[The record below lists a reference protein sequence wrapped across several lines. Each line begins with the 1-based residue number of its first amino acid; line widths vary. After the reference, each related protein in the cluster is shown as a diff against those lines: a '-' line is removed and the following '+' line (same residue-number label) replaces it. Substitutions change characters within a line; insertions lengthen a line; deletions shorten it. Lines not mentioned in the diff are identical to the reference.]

1 VKLFVFPGNLSAEVR
16 AAGAAEVPY
25 ARTASFGSLVC
36 RCHQRL
42 ATLAGAD
49 DGEVISFTAS
59 ATGAAECLLGGWGPQ
74 WDNILILHAGTF
86 GERWLTMARHLGL
99 GSTSLRWPPHDEPPW
114 EEIAEALASG
124 RHQAVM
130 AVHHETSSGELL
142 DLERLGA
149 ICRTHGVRLLVDA
162 IGSFLADDFAMAR
175 WGVDA
180 AILSSQKGLCLPPG
194 LAFLIMRPALGPP
207 APHSLSYYFD
217 PQRHRENFARGQAPW
232 SPAAQLYAQ
241 LACRLDTLDTQ
252 SGAGPEQAR
261 VRKKASA
268 FRAAIA
274 AQGWHGAARQ
284 PSACVTA
291 LRFNGS
297 TAPLVQ
303 ALAEQGWLILPSP
316 DEKLVRIAHLG
327 ENSVADHEELAQ
339 LMGQQATLMGM
350 TMTSS

>member
-1 VKLFVFPGNLSAEVR
+1 
-16 AAGAAEVPY
+16 
-25 ARTASFGSLVC
+25 
-36 RCHQRL
+36 
-42 ATLAGAD
+42 
-49 DGEVISFTAS
+49 
-59 ATGAAECLLGGWGPQ
+59 
-74 WDNILILHAGTF
+74 
-86 GERWLTMARHLGL
+86 MARHLGL

-114 EEIAEALASG
+114 EEIAEALATG

-217 PQRHRENFARGQAPW
+217 PQRHRENFTRGQAPW

-241 LACRLDTLDTQ
+241 LACRLDKLDNQ
-252 SGAGPEQAR
+252 GGAGPEQTR
-261 VRKKASA
+261 VRQKASA
-268 FRAAIA
+268 FSAAIA
-274 AQGWHGAARQ
+274 AQGWHGAARH

-291 LRFNGS
+291 LRFDGS

-316 DEKLVRIAHLG
+316 DQQLVRIAHLG

-339 LMGQQATLMGM
+339 LMGRQAILMGL
-350 TMTSS
+350 TMSPSNPGPTTPTPASRS